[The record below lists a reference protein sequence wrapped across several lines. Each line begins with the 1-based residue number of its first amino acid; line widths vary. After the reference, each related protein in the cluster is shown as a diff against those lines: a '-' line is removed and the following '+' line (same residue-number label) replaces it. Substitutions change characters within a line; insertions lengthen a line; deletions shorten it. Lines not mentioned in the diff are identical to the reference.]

1 MERRRS
7 INQARC
13 PVPSRA
19 VEDGGREPPP
29 FLFEKMWR
37 AASSIVLAAGLF
49 GPSPAAAA
57 PFVPA
62 DDNLVL
68 ETGLPTT
75 DARMREMRAL
85 AAQIHGHPDDLAT
98 AMLLA
103 SRQLAMGVAEADPRF
118 IGYARG
124 TLTRWWQDE
133 AATPPLRIL
142 RARILQ
148 AQHEFAPATADL
160 HAALREAPDAVQAL
174 LVLASVDEVTGDLAE
189 ARDACA
195 RFAVLRPGLAA
206 AACVA
211 SIGSLSG
218 AAKAS
223 ETALADAIDRY
234 PTADWNERLWAY
246 TILGEIAARRDD
258 AAAERYFQQALAL
271 NRRDVYALTVYADYL
286 LDQGRAA
293 EVLRLL
299 QGFER
304 VDALYL
310 RLALAAQAIGDP
322 LFAAYRDGVAARY
335 EAARRQGDSVH
346 LRDASRYALEIQN
359 DGTTALDFA
368 RQNWLAHK
376 TPYDARAV
384 LAAAIA
390 CHHPAAAKPIID
402 WLAGTGLED
411 GAIERLV
418 QRLTSAD

>member
-1 MERRRS
+1 
-7 INQARC
+7 
-13 PVPSRA
+13 
-19 VEDGGREPPP
+19 
-29 FLFEKMWR
+29 MWR
-37 AASSIVLAAGLF
+37 TAGSIVLAAGLF

-75 DARMREMRAL
+75 DPRMREMRAL
-85 AAQIHGHPDDLAT
+85 AARIHEHPDDLAT
-98 AMLLA
+98 AMSLA
-103 SRQLAMGVAEADPRF
+103 TRQLAMGVAEADPRF

-133 AATPPLRIL
+133 AAPPPLRIL

-160 HAALREAPDAVQAL
+160 RAALREAPDAVQAL
-174 LVLASVDEVTGDLAE
+174 LVLASIDEVTGDLAE
-189 ARDACA
+189 AKDACA
-195 RFAVLRPGLAA
+195 RFAILRPGLAA
-206 AACVA
+206 AACAA

-218 AAKAS
+218 AAEAS
-223 ETALADAIDRY
+223 ETALADAIDRN

-246 TILGEIAARRDD
+246 TILGEIATRRDD

-304 VDALYL
+304 IDALYL
-310 RLALAAQAIGDP
+310 RLALAARASEDSR
-322 LFAAYRDGVAARY
+322 FRAYRDDVAARY
-335 EAARRQGDSVH
+335 EAARRQGDLVH
-346 LRDASRYALEIQN
+346 LRDASRYALEIER
-359 DGTTALDFA
+359 DGVKALDFA
-368 RQNWLAHK
+368 RRNWAVHK
-376 TPYDARAV
+376 TPYDARAL

-390 CHHPAAAKPIID
+390 CHDPAAAKPVID
-402 WLAGTGLED
+402 WVAATRLED
-411 GAIERLV
+411 RTIERLV
-418 QRLTSAD
+418 QRLASAG